1 MNSYY
6 INAIILNGCS
16 YSLNPQ
22 QLLESNNINHKI
34 INVDH
39 SNKNNFKTDKISSFP
54 QIYLK
59 HKNKNG
65 SILLGGY
72 TELNNF
78 INDFKNSK
86 YDINKINNFINKNN
100 WNKKAT
106 LRLIELIN
114 S

>member
-6 INAIILNGCS
+6 INAIILNNCP
-16 YSLNPQ
+16 YSLNAQ
-22 QLLESNNINHKI
+22 RLLKNNNINHKI
-34 INVDH
+34 INVDNN
-39 SNKNNFKTDKISSFP
+39 NKNNYKTDKINTFP

-59 HKNKNG
+59 HKNREG

-78 INDFKNSK
+78 INEFKNTK
-86 YDINKINNFINKNN
+86 YNIDKINYFINKNN